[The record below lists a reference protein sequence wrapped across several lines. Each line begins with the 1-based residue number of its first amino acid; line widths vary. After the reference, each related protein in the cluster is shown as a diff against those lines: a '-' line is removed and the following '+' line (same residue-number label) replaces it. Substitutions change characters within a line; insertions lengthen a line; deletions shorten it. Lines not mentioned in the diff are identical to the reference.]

1 MLFILAPA
9 VDVAL
14 GVACKNIDKSI
25 ELDEKAVKRL
35 RKAYSL
41 QHMSKVKIEN
51 ALENHNIALAKL
63 LTRKVAITQYSL
75 KPFLDVFNK
84 IIRIEL
90 DDKLIENSKIE
101 ITFPKEKYGNLM
113 IDHNIVIKPFTGK
126 EALVSLLKGG
136 LPGLMIDDSKRN
148 MAIAGKHLRIAESYA
163 NNAENICTMT
173 EHIIQEANKVSDLLG
188 ALNIILLRAIKNSND
203 LIHVRG
209 FNKNNYSEEDR
220 EILRNTI
227 NIAKVIKDIIDSP
240 VLDDDGIINNQLKD
254 CYCFA
259 KDFYMRLNEGI

>member
-1 MLFILAPA
+1 MFI
-9 VDVAL
+9 
-14 GVACKNIDKSI
+14 II

-101 ITFPKEKYGNLM
+101 ITFPKEK
-113 IDHNIVIKPFTGK
+113 
-126 EALVSLLKGG
+126 
-136 LPGLMIDDSKRN
+136 
-148 MAIAGKHLRIAESYA
+148 
-163 NNAENICTMT
+163 
-173 EHIIQEANKVSDLLG
+173 
-188 ALNIILLRAIKNSND
+188 
-203 LIHVRG
+203 
-209 FNKNNYSEEDR
+209 
-220 EILRNTI
+220 
-227 NIAKVIKDIIDSP
+227 
-240 VLDDDGIINNQLKD
+240 
-254 CYCFA
+254 
-259 KDFYMRLNEGI
+259 

>member
-9 VDVAL
+9 VAVAL

-51 ALENHNIALAKL
+51 ALENHDIALAKL

-84 IIRIEL
+84 IIRIE
-90 DDKLIENSKIE
+90 
-101 ITFPKEKYGNLM
+101 LM

-227 NIAKVIKDIIDSP
+227 NIAKAIKDIIDSP